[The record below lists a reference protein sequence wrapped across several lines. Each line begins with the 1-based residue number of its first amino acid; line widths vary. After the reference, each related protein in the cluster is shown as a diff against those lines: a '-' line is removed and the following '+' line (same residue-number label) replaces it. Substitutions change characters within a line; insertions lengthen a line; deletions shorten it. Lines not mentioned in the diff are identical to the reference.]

1 MRIAGSEPIVCIRI
15 CNCSGLLTA
24 AVARPLRFRYTPE
37 GWSESRVRSQ
47 ILQPLQSNLGAE
59 TRESWFRP
67 PPAYQARR
75 FEMDNGD
82 IALFCWTDGD
92 EGPEGVDGGPGGYWL
107 GNTETPSS
115 LWKTNKYGFEEVPY
129 PVRRWAERELLAQ
142 LHMESPWL
150 EAYPHISWFFLP
162 VFLSKD
168 GRETTRE
175 FFENHAAGF
184 PDATAEQA
192 LDYYESVLKTGALD
206 SYRSE
211 MAGKLGTSDY
221 LDLTRMTAAMGEFN
235 AAKLLL
241 DAGYEITPEIEVT
254 TGHSIDFRADPPD
267 SEGGQGVLVEVTRP
281 LPPSRRSAD
290 SPLSAV
296 RETAKTKTDGQLDA
310 HAGGV
315 VLFVDCSSFPDDG
328 WRTILAEQ
336 PDVRHRPA
344 VVFRTRPDGSVEGYR
359 KGRLPLSLNAAV
371 EFV

>member
-1 MRIAGSEPIVCIRI
+1 M
-15 CNCSGLLTA
+15 
-24 AVARPLRFRYTPE
+24 ARPLRFRYAPE
-37 GWSESRVRSQ
+37 GWSVGRVQSQ
-47 ILQPLQSNLGAE
+47 ILQPLASNLGARMD
-59 TRESWFRP
+59 TPWFRP
-67 PPAYQARR
+67 PAGYQARR

-92 EGPEGVDGGPGGYWL
+92 EGPDGVDGGPGGYWL

-115 LWKTNKYGFEEVPY
+115 LWKTTKYGFEEVPY
-129 PVRRWAERELLAQ
+129 PIRRWAERELLAQ

-150 EAYPHISWFFLP
+150 EAYPHVSWFFLP

-175 FFENHAAGF
+175 FFSDHAAGF
-184 PDATAEQA
+184 PDATAEEA
-192 LDYYESVLKTGALD
+192 LDYYESILHTGALD
-206 SYRSE
+206 PYQEE

-235 AAKLLL
+235 AAKLLV

-254 TGHSIDFRADPPD
+254 TGHSIDFRADPPG
-267 SEGGQGVLVEVTRP
+267 SGGGQGVLVEVTRP
-281 LPPSRRSAD
+281 LPPSRRSAN

-315 VLFVDCSSFPDDG
+315 VLFVDCSSFPDDA
-328 WRTILAEQ
+328 WQTIAAEQ

-344 VVFRTRPDGSVEGYR
+344 VVFRVRPTGAVEGYS
-359 KGRLPLSLNAAV
+359 KGSLPLSLESAIA
-371 EFV
+371 FV